1 MQQVFGGG
9 LEEDAAEEASRSIL
23 TSTDLVDD
31 DVVKDAVERRVS
43 ESFVN
48 LALPKEFDE
57 DGEDAVER

>member
-9 LEEDAAEEASRSIL
+9 LEDAAVIASSSIL

-31 DVVKDAVERRVS
+31 DVVKDAVERRGL